1 MAEYGNMVRRVSS
14 FTQCKKEVS
23 EETTL
28 NSWISLIWM
37 IKNWLGQ
44 LVDWLLD
51 ESGELLG
58 EATPGSSIFALTR
71 EITFLGL
78 CPFFSNFS

>member
-28 NSWISLIWM
+28 KFWISLIWM

-51 ESGELLG
+51 ESGWARPHL
-58 EATPGSSIFALTR
+58 ALR
-71 EITFLGL
+71 
-78 CPFFSNFS
+78 FSLSPEG